1 LVIGGKDCHLFREIY
16 NLPEDGYSKDIL
28 FPGWIDQADLP
39 AVYSQADLFLYPSNL
54 EAFPIPITEAMVCG
68 TPIITS
74 NVNGLVEI
82 AGDAAVFVDP
92 RDAEA
97 IADAISQV
105 LDDGVLQ
112 EKLSKKGLARSV
124 QFSWDQCAAKTLNIL
139 EELVEDNAKV
149 YVH

>member
-1 LVIGGKDCHLFREIY
+1 M
-16 NLPEDGYSKDIL
+16 
-28 FPGWIDQADLP
+28 A
-39 AVYSQADLFLYPSNL
+39 
-54 EAFPIPITEAMVCG
+54 CG

-74 NVNGLVEI
+74 KVNGLVEI

-97 IADAISQV
+97 IADAISRV